1 MKFMDCD
8 EVWPF
13 KSPLSK
19 KETVTSPIVTSST
32 ETVSEIS
39 VEEEHAK
46 IDEANCLMLT
56 VYG

>member
-8 EVWPF
+8 EVWHLT
-13 KSPLSK
+13 SPLRK
-19 KETVTSPIVTSST
+19 KEKVTSPIATSST

-39 VEEEHAK
+39 VSEEHAE
-46 IDEANCLMLT
+46 IDEANCLMVT